1 MIFFKREIDKD
12 YESIIK
18 ILTEELDIE
27 DVYVT
32 EINSDRKQ
40 DISVI
45 MQLFQKYLP
54 KEKHFDVAGSHD
66 MHSMWELSRKE
77 LAEGTLLLVVGSLYM
92 VGEILGYMET

>member
-1 MIFFKREIDKD
+1 MEDKS
-12 YESIIK
+12 Y
-18 ILTEELDIE
+18 
-27 DVYVT
+27 Y
-32 EINSDRKQ
+32 KQ
-40 DISVI
+40 HPADNNHCFIRYGSGF

-54 KEKHFDVAGSHD
+54 KEKHFDVTGSHD